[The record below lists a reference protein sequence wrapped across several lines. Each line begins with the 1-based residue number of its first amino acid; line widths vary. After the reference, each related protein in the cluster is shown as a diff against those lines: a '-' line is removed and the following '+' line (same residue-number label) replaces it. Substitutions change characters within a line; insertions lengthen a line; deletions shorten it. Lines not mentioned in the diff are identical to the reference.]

1 MRDIGDRIKLGKR
14 GAVFSAIAILGYCE
28 LRRFLHLV
36 NSVYQ
41 ISGEEIEQY
50 LKELEFDGLVKVSE
64 DRVFISSKGVE
75 AIKEVGLDEESV
87 NTLLKSFAITVKPI
101 LMSLHLPKLL
111 TKLDSSFLRAE
122 DIHKLV
128 HEVEITPPMLLLQ
141 LPKVIQLDT
150 YKPPIEYLS
159 ESPEV
164 LTMIDLVKPKLKL
177 LKLDKEYLVIES
189 SEVFVKPISI
199 ELEAPKLVDMSR
211 AIPTIPES
219 RRETPTQQ
227 ATILETL
234 KEEVSYGNEVADVL
248 EGFFEVEEGGER
260 DIRSGLATVTY
271 DRPVVIVAVKP
282 ENREYIDVL
291 RHFLHVTYR
300 IVVGGLPQGEY
311 FTLSPSRDGLELER
325 VLYESSRPSVVKVIE
340 ITEPKPV
347 NLEILRNRLR
357 ELLVEGLSFTV
368 LYVNETV
375 ADKIVNFVRDHRGE
389 FGAKILIIRP
399 RELSQEQLHKLAALS
414 WGYVGIAKK
423 FGGEGTTVM
432 TQYTTP
438 NIAFTMFAERF
449 YNDLEDIYRTALV
462 KGIVEE
468 VKSGRRDNVL
478 ETSEHYFLKVFTAY
492 YFVEKEHV
500 NINDIA
506 VEESL
511 CGGVPDVYVRS
522 RGIAVEIETLYGEG
536 LAWPN
541 KLRQTLEKYRGCREI
556 SEIWLVIPPLQ
567 ASMHLK
573 YLATT
578 ARRLRES
585 GDPKSKTRIL
595 TVDLGE
601 EKFVPVEEIGRKI
614 REALRS

>member
-1 MRDIGDRIKLGKR
+1 
-14 GAVFSAIAILGYCE
+14 
-28 LRRFLHLV
+28 
-36 NSVYQ
+36 
-41 ISGEEIEQY
+41 
-50 LKELEFDGLVKVSE
+50 
-64 DRVFISSKGVE
+64 
-75 AIKEVGLDEESV
+75 
-87 NTLLKSFAITVKPI
+87 
-101 LMSLHLPKLL
+101 
-111 TKLDSSFLRAE
+111 
-122 DIHKLV
+122 
-128 HEVEITPPMLLLQ
+128 
-141 LPKVIQLDT
+141 
-150 YKPPIEYLS
+150 
-159 ESPEV
+159 
-164 LTMIDLVKPKLKL
+164 
-177 LKLDKEYLVIES
+177 
-189 SEVFVKPISI
+189 
-199 ELEAPKLVDMSR
+199 
-211 AIPTIPES
+211 
-219 RRETPTQQ
+219 
-227 ATILETL
+227 
-234 KEEVSYGNEVADVL
+234 
-248 EGFFEVEEGGER
+248 
-260 DIRSGLATVTY
+260 
-271 DRPVVIVAVKP
+271 
-282 ENREYIDVL
+282 
-291 RHFLHVTYR
+291 
-300 IVVGGLPQGEY
+300 
-311 FTLSPSRDGLELER
+311 
-325 VLYESSRPSVVKVIE
+325 
-340 ITEPKPV
+340 
-347 NLEILRNRLR
+347 
-357 ELLVEGLSFTV
+357 
-368 LYVNETV
+368 
-375 ADKIVNFVRDHRGE
+375 
-389 FGAKILIIRP
+389 
-399 RELSQEQLHKLAALS
+399 
-414 WGYVGIAKK
+414 
-423 FGGEGTTVM
+423 M